1 MSTHQTTPQPTA
13 PPAPLPAN
21 AYCPTCGQVLP
32 PLQIQEFPKAMYKL
46 VPKPS
51 PTKPWEEEEQL
62 QTVIVQNPDEEKKE
76 TSEGYSKDVPQ
87 PKEPTVKKA
96 GPPVQAQHDLH
107 NKKPPVQAQ

>member
-1 MSTHQTTPQPTA
+1 VSTHVTIPKPE
-13 PPAPLPAN
+13 PPPLPAN

-51 PTKPWEEEEQL
+51 PTKPWEEEEEL

-76 TSEGYSKDVPQ
+76 GREGYSTQVPEPKQ
-87 PKEPTVKKA
+87 PGDHLK
-96 GPPVQAQHDLH
+96 QHQDQHGQQQQHNQH
-107 NKKPPVQAQ
+107 NKKAQ